1 MMIKRKVYIN
11 KIKPFIDI
19 DIIKVITGVKRSGKT
34 TLLSQIK
41 DLLIIKN
48 KIKKENIIEI
58 NFESAKYDHLRN
70 ADELYRYIS
79 HIAENRDEKIYIFID
94 EIQEVSGWQRI
105 VNSFKVDFH
114 CDIYITGSNSKLLS
128 GELATYLTGRYV
140 QIMVYPFNLSE
151 LKEMYILHDKFTN
164 DEALFTDYIKYGGFP
179 QRCYFDDEQAII
191 IFLKDLYEAIILKDI
206 ISRHHIKDVTL
217 LRKVVSFMLDN
228 IANPFSA
235 RKIVRTLESY
245 GIKVSLTTLLNY
257 IEYIKES
264 YILYSVSRYDIV
276 GKNLLLTQ
284 EKYYSTDVGIRNV
297 MKSSEK
303 IDVNKL
309 YENII
314 YLEMLVRGYEV
325 QIGKLGENE
334 IDFICYKGKEKIYIQ
349 VAYLINDKDIDREFG
364 NLKKINDN
372 YPKYV
377 ISSDLVDMSQDG
389 IIHKN
394 IIKFLLEDY

>member
-1 MMIKRKVYIN
+1 MIKRERYIN

-19 DIIKVITGVKRSGKT
+19 DIIKVITGVRRSGKT

-41 DLLIIKN
+41 DLLIINNGVKR
-48 KIKKENIIEI
+48 ENIIEI
-58 NFESAKYDHLRN
+58 NFESEKYNHLRKAN
-70 ADELYRYIS
+70 ELYHYIS
-79 HIAENRDEKIYIFID
+79 HIAEKKDEKIYIFID
-94 EIQEVSGWQRI
+94 EIQEVNDWQRI
-105 VNSFKVDFH
+105 VNSFKVDFN

-151 LKEMYILHDKFTN
+151 LKEMYILHNKFTT

-179 QRCYFDDEQAII
+179 QRCYFNDEQAII
-191 IFLKDLYEAIILKDI
+191 IFLKDLYEAIIFKDI
-206 ISRHHIKDVTL
+206 ISRHHIRDITL
-217 LRKVVSFMLDN
+217 LRKIVSFMLDN

-235 RKIVRTLESY
+235 RKIVKTLESY
-245 GIKVSLTTLLNY
+245 GTKVSLTTLLNY

-276 GKNLLLTQ
+276 GKNLLSIQ

-325 QIGKLGENE
+325 QVGKLGENV

-394 IIKFLLEDY
+394 IIKFLLEEY